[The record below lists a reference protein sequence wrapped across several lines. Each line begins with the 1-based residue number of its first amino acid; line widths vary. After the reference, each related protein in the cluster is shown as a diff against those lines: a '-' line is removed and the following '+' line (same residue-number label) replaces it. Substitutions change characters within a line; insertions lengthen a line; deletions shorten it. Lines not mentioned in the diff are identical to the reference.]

1 MWGKDNRQYYNI
13 YDIHNYIFLKHVI
26 LSYIG
31 N

>member
-13 YDIHNYIFLKHVI
+13 YDRYNYIFLKHVI